1 MMVMMTLL
9 LFGESLLVVSAFK
22 LVDFSTVTDSFRI
35 VRVGHTQM
43 NAHLQRRDRFSHKLT
58 MMGGGNEAEE
68 SGKIPAPKS
77 VPSSAS
83 VSDESVEP
91 ASVTPEESASTT
103 SFSTSPVSP
112 LQNAYEAS
120 IMQILP
126 KLEVD
131 NLINQRNAA
140 VKENI
145 DLKFRLNTILSEKSN
160 SMIAL
165 SQKEREINQR
175 DEVIEQR
182 DAEIAEL
189 RGVNNDLK
197 QRIQDLKQRIQD
209 LEAENEN
216 LIMRIRALEGQINEL
231 NSKVNNMIAKDE
243 FEKFLVAIQDLNS
256 IYTLEKKF
264 SKLSGLRFTR
274 VSAFHYIKKKVDS
287 QQLVSY
293 KKDIVISRL
302 KTGMTQGCK
311 SLFVKKFGSTFLS
324 ELVAALSSVPDLSP
338 PATASSLTPDEQS
351 DAVDWWD

>member
-1 MMVMMTLL
+1 MMVMTTLL
-9 LFGESLLVVSAFK
+9 LFGESLLVVFAFK

-145 DLKFRLNTILSEKSN
+145 DLKFRLNTLLSEKSN

-189 RGVNNDLK
+189 RGVNK
-197 QRIQDLKQRIQD
+197 DLKQRIQD